1 MAGKWESRSKP
12 EQIADALRGQ
22 IEDQRYRL
30 GEKLPSQRDLVDEFE
45 VSRETIRRALARLES
60 EGFIKTRGQGARSEV
75 AQSRE
80 ASAAGDDAD
89 EISVARARQI
99 ITDSRRDAP
108 DAYSLESV
116 IKRAFREKEV
126 ALDALSLTTESLGR
140 HLGSQ
145 LDAVERGDLRPD
157 SVTLRLVVPSE
168 DHQLVYP
175 AAIDPNDDRPLERW
189 RRMVTVH
196 LDALKQ
202 KIMMLSENSE
212 VTTEVRLEIK
222 RVENMTP
229 QFKFYIL
236 NNETLLYGLYMP
248 KPRNMIL
255 DDDSVVPALDVLGLQ
270 SDLFYHSATDYE
282 TQGSRYFTE
291 YRAAFEAYWDHVPGR
306 LRQYP
311 AG

>member
-1 MAGKWESRSKP
+1 MAGKRESRSKP
-12 EQIADALRGQ
+12 EQVADALRLQ
-22 IEDQRYRL
+22 IEKQRYRL
-30 GEKLPSQRDLVDEFE
+30 GDKLPSQRDLVDEFE

-75 AQSRE
+75 AQSGE
-80 ASAAGDDAD
+80 ASAADDDAD
-89 EISVARARQI
+89 EISVVRARQI
-99 ITDSRRDAP
+99 ITDSRHDTP

-126 ALDALSLTTESLGR
+126 TLDALSLTTESLGH

-157 SVTLRLVVPSE
+157 SVTLRFVLPSK
-168 DHQLVYP
+168 DHKLLYP
-175 AAIDPNDDRPLERW
+175 AAIDPNDDSPHERW
-189 RRMVTVH
+189 ARIVEVH

-202 KIMMLSENSE
+202 RIMMLSENSE
-212 VTTEVRLEIK
+212 VLTEVCLKIK
-222 RVENMTP
+222 RVPKMTP

-236 NNETLLYGLYMP
+236 NNEILLCGLYLP

-282 TQGSRYFTE
+282 TQGSRYFAE
-291 YRAAFEAYWDHVPGR
+291 YRAAFEAYWNNVPGE
-306 LRQYP
+306 LTQYP
-311 AG
+311 SD